1 MPPSPRVFI
10 SHASEDK
17 ERFVNGFAEKLR
29 QNGVTAWLDK
39 WEMLPG
45 DSLVDKIF
53 EEGLKGTD
61 AVIVVLSRAS
71 VKKPWVRE
79 ELNASVIKR
88 IDTGIKLIPVVIE
101 KCEVPEALKSTV
113 WQSIEDIDSY
123 QAGFDRILAAIF
135 GNYDKPPIGTPPAYT
150 RGFVQNIGA
159 LTNGDSMVL
168 RLACESAIETGNMQ
182 IDAQTMFLAEGS
194 PLLPRA
200 ELVDSIA
207 MLDQQSLVS
216 ATRTLGGG
224 LLSFWI
230 ETRGFEEYAQA
241 CVPNYDGFV
250 RDVCSALVNRKMESD
265 EAIAADLQKPAP
277 LVLHVLKVMEG
288 RGHLKLTKSIPG
300 PRHVYEISPSLKR
313 TMLT

>member
-1 MPPSPRVFI
+1 MPSSPRVFI

-29 QNGVTAWLDK
+29 QNGVNAWFDT
-39 WEMLPG
+39 WEMLPS

-61 AVIVVLSRAS
+61 AVVVVLSQAS
-71 VKKPWVRE
+71 IRKPWVRE

-101 KCEVPEALKSTV
+101 KCEIPEALRSTL
-113 WQSIEDIDSY
+113 WQSIEDINSY
-123 QAGFDRILAAIF
+123 QASFDRILAAIF
-135 GNYDKPPIGTPPAYT
+135 GYYDKPPIGTPPAYT
-150 RGFVQNIGA
+150 HGFVQNIGA
-159 LTNGDSMVL
+159 LTNGDSIVL

-182 IDAQTMFLAEGS
+182 IDAETMFLTEGS
-194 PLLPRA
+194 PLLARE
-200 ELVDSIA
+200 ELVESIE
-207 MLDQQSLVS
+207 MLDRQSLVS

-224 LLSFWI
+224 LLAFRI
-230 ETRGFEEYAQA
+230 ETRGLEEYAQA
-241 CVPNYDGFV
+241 CLPNYGGFV

-265 EAIAADLQKPAP
+265 EAIAADLQKPVP
-277 LVLHVLKVMEG
+277 LVLHVLKVWEA

-300 PRHVYEISPSLKR
+300 PRQVYEISPSLKR